1 MTAVQRGFLPD
12 GFRPRQPRRRSRRRW
27 ILPALGVAA
36 LLLAVPMWTVQSVE
50 IRGAEV
56 VPAPVSRSFEGLVGH
71 MIPLLELEW
80 LHQLAAV
87 WPQVSEVR
95 VSLDLPGTVVVE
107 IFPET
112 VRGSVAVGSGWHAVS
127 ADGGFAGSIA
137 APRSPRLEGFQ
148 RRADRRG
155 AFAVARRLAEASGC
169 DVEEVHL
176 VTPADYRVEI
186 RLNDGDHVT
195 TVHVTPDGTAA
206 EKQWCENVK
215 TSGGTMEWADLR
227 WPHRMVL
234 RGAA

>member
-1 MTAVQRGFLPD
+1 MRPVQRGFLPD
-12 GFRPRQPRRRSRRRW
+12 GFRPRQPRGRSRRRW
-27 ILPALGVAA
+27 MLPALGLPA
-36 LLLAVPMWTVQSVE
+36 LLLAVPLWTVESVE

-56 VPAPVSRSFEGLVGH
+56 VPASVSRSFEGLVGH
-71 MIPLLELEW
+71 MVPLLELEW

-127 ADGGFAGSIA
+127 ADGAFAGSIA
-137 APRSPRLEGFQ
+137 TPQSPQLEGFQ
-148 RRADRRG
+148 RPADRRG
-155 AFAVARRLAEASGC
+155 AFSVARRLAEASGG
-169 DVEEVHL
+169 DVVKVHF
-176 VTPADYRVEI
+176 VTPADYRVDI
-186 RLNDGDHVT
+186 RLNGGDRVT
-195 TVHVTPDGTAA
+195 AVHVTPDGTEA
-206 EKQWCENVK
+206 ERQWCEDVR
-215 TSGGTMEWADLR
+215 TSGETMEWADLR